1 MQERKDRVLKV
12 IALLTV
18 ATFPLTVWASPQA
31 HEATVPLVERTF
43 AHNCASCHE
52 LHAGESRAPLR
63 SALAEMT
70 PEAIYD
76 ALTSGPMVTNAAALT
91 DEQKRDM
98 AEYLSGRPMGSE
110 TSGDAAGMTNR
121 CAKKPLSNPFEGPI
135 WNGWGVDL
143 TNGRYQPASEAKL
156 SAAEVPRLKL
166 KWAFGFPLAI
176 SAWTQPTVAG
186 NRVYVSSSNAFVY
199 SLDAT
204 SGCVYWSFKAKA
216 GVRSA
221 ITIGPA
227 LDRSTPTVYPLY
239 FGDVKANVY
248 ALDAAT
254 GTLLWS
260 KSADSHPS
268 ARITGAPKLF
278 EGRLYVPIASFEE
291 LTRASSHECCTF
303 RGSVVAFKANDGEQ
317 IWKSYSI
324 LSEPTKI
331 KKSADGVQ
339 QWGPSG
345 AGIWG
350 SPTIDQKRRLLYV
363 GTGNGYSEPATGTS
377 DAVLAIAL
385 DTGKLAWAHQLT
397 PGDVSTIKGA
407 TFTSDLDIGA
417 SIILRT
423 LREGHDNL
431 IASQKSGVTYALDPD
446 NRGEELWEHR
456 TGQGDQDGGTMF
468 GPAADDQLVY
478 VANADSRYGPAEAG
492 GLFALRL
499 NTGDEVWHWKPAAPP
514 NCGLRDLSCTP
525 SQSAAVT
532 VIPGVVFSGSDNGII
547 RAFSAIDGH
556 VIWEFSTMQK
566 FFQTVNGV
574 EAHGGSMG
582 GPGATVAGGMVF
594 VNSGYGHTYGI
605 PGNVLLAF
613 GVK

>member
-1 MQERKDRVLKV
+1 MER
-12 IALLTV
+12 A
-18 ATFPLTVWASPQA
+18 
-31 HEATVPLVERTF
+31 F

-52 LHAGESRAPLR
+52 PHVGESRAPLR
-63 SALAEMT
+63 NALAEMT
-70 PEAIYD
+70 PEAIYN
-76 ALTSGPMVTNAAALT
+76 ALTAGPMVTNAAALT
-91 DEQKRDM
+91 DEQKRNM

-110 TSGDAAGMTNR
+110 TSGDAARMTNR
-121 CAKKPLSNPFEGPI
+121 CAQKPLSNPFEGPI

-143 TNGRYQPASEAKL
+143 NNGRFQPSTDAEL

-186 NRVYVSSSNAFVY
+186 NRVYVSSSTGFVY

-221 ITIGPA
+221 IIVGPA
-227 LDRSTPTVYPLY
+227 LKGSAPTMYPLY

-254 GTLLWS
+254 GALLWS
-260 KSADSHPS
+260 KRADSHPS
-268 ARITGAPKLF
+268 ARITGAAKLF
-278 EGRLYVPIASFEE
+278 EGRLYVPVASFEE
-291 LTRASSHECCTF
+291 LARASSHECCTF
-303 RGSVVAFKANDGEQ
+303 RGSVVAFEASDGEQ

-331 KKSADGVQ
+331 RKSTDGVQ
-339 QWGPSG
+339 EWGPSG
-345 AGIWG
+345 AGIWS
-350 SPTIDQKRRLLYV
+350 SPTIDVKRRLIYV
-363 GTGNGYSEPATGTS
+363 GTGNGYSEPSTETS

-385 DTGKLAWAHQLT
+385 DTGELVWSRQLT
-397 PGDVSTIKGA
+397 PDDISTVKGA

-417 SIILRT
+417 SIILHT
-423 LREGHDNL
+423 LPGGHDIL
-431 IASQKSGVTYALDPD
+431 LVSQKSGIAYGLDAD
-446 NRGEELWEHR
+446 NRGQEIWRHR
-456 TGQGDQDGGTMF
+456 TGKGDQDGGIMF
-468 GPAADDQLVY
+468 GPATDGQLLY
-478 VANADSRYGPAEAG
+478 VANADSRYGAAEAG

-499 NTGDEVWHWKPAAPP
+499 TTGEEVWHWKPPVPP
-514 NCGLRDLSCTP
+514 NCALRDLSCTP

-532 VIPGVVFSGSDNGII
+532 AIPGVVFSGSDNGVM
-547 RAFSAIDGH
+547 RAFSSVDGH
-556 VIWEFSTMQK
+556 VLWEFNTMRQS
-566 FFQTVNGV
+566 FSTVNGV
-574 EAHGGSMG
+574 AAHGGSIG
-582 GPGATVAGGMVF
+582 GPGAAIAGGMVF
-594 VNSGYGHTYGI
+594 FNSGYGHTYGI